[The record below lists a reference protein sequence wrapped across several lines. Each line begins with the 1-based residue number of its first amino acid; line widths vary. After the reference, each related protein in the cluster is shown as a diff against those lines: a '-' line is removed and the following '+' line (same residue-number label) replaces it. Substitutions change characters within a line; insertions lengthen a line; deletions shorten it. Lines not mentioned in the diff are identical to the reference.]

1 MKGLSI
7 CHSSTASSSLPGFI
21 IFFITFCVH
30 KLESARF
37 TVIGPDHPVTAIVGE
52 DIVLPCHL
60 FPRMSAENMEV
71 RWFRSEFTSVV
82 HLYQHGK
89 DEYGQQMPEYHERTE
104 LLKAG
109 IMVGNVALGIVNVRP
124 SDEGQYHCFVQDGI
138 FNEEAVLELKVEASG
153 SAPQISVEGY
163 QDGGIRIV
171 CQLAGWYPEP
181 EVLWRDRRGQLLS
194 PSTETKS
201 QDGRGLFEIKSS
213 IIITEN
219 SNQNLACSIRNAYFS
234 LEEEPS
240 TFYIS
245 DFFFPRMSPWPVVWS
260 VTLVIS
266 LVFVSLTLFLLK
278 LRGKH
283 LNTIS
288 KLQVDLEWRRSLSD
302 VANVTLDPDTA
313 HPYLV
318 LSEGGKSVRWGDIEE
333 DLPGNPERF
342 DYWECVLG
350 CGGFTAGRHCW
361 EVEVG
366 GEGYWAV
373 GVARESVGRKGDI
386 SRSPEGGIW
395 AVGWDWWEGQFRA
408 LTSPVTLLPR
418 RRAPSRIRV
427 CLDCDRGQVTFIDAG
442 DEAPI
447 FTFPPGSVPGERIRP
462 WLGVWDTDTWLR
474 LCP

>member
-21 IFFITFCVH
+21 IFFITFYVH

-37 TVIGPDHPVTAIVGE
+37 TVIGPDHPVAAIVGE

-71 RWFRSEFTSVV
+71 RWFRSEFLSFV

-109 IMVGNVALGIVNVRP
+109 IMDGNVALRIVNVRP
-124 SDEGQYHCFVQDGI
+124 SDEGEYRCFVQDGI

-163 QDGGIRIV
+163 QDGGIRMV

-181 EVLWRDRRGQLLS
+181 EVLWRDRSGQFLS
-194 PSTETKS
+194 SSTETKS
-201 QDGRGLFEIKSS
+201 QDGHGLFEIRSS

-219 SNQNLACSIRNAYFS
+219 SNQNLSCSIRNAYFS

-283 LNTIS
+283 LNTI
-288 KLQVDLEWRRSLSD
+288 KWRRSLSD
-302 VANVTLDPDTA
+302 VVMESLDPDTA
-313 HPYLV
+313 HPWLV
-318 LSEGGKSVRWGDIEE
+318 LSEDRKSVRWADTRQQ
-333 DLPGNPERF
+333 LPDNPERF
-342 DYWECVLG
+342 DTVPCVLG
-350 CGGFTAGRHCW
+350 CEGFTAGRHCW
-361 EVEVG
+361 EAEVG
-366 GEGYWAV
+366 GWGSWAV
-373 GVARESVGRKGDI
+373 GVARESVARKGGI

-395 AVGWDWWEGQFRA
+395 AVERSGDQFRA
-408 LTSPVTLLPR
+408 LTSPATPLPLS
-418 RRAPSRIRV
+418 RAPSRIRV
-427 CLDCDRGQVTFIDAG
+427 CLDCGRGQVTFIDAG
-442 DEAPI
+442 AEAPI

-462 WLGVWDTDTWLR
+462 WLWVGWKSQLR
-474 LCP
+474 LRP